1 MVIDWSTES
10 QRFDCLL
17 TRATHCHGIEIVAL
31 VAIAIRK
38 LARRVAVLRKAIG

>member
-17 TRATHCHGIEIVAL
+17 ERATHCREIAMATV
-31 VAIAIRK
+31 VTIPIRK
-38 LARRVAVLRKAIG
+38 LARRVAVLRKVIR

>member
-17 TRATHCHGIEIVAL
+17 TRATHCHGIEMVAM
-31 VAIAIRK
+31 VAIPIRK
-38 LARRVAVLRKAIG
+38 LARRVTLLRKVIG